1 MATLT
6 QKKSGCWSIQY
17 DLPGEG
23 KKIIRK
29 TITLSSEFKKR
40 TAEEMRDAIKKLL
53 IFKKAG
59 LDYRV
64 EDKRL
69 RTWIE
74 TASPVIRGKLADHGF
89 ITIPKRITTK
99 ELWDEFIAQKTKI
112 SDSTLDTYMR
122 SQKRFFTHFKD
133 DVLIADLTKDRMLE
147 WKAALLEQDAEAT
160 VAMILSKAKVVF
172 KWAVEKKYIEV
183 SPLKG
188 VDKGSFE
195 NKKNDREITMAEYY
209 KLLDVAICQ
218 EWRVIFALVRIGG
231 LRAPSEIL
239 EGIRRPE
246 LGLRWSQVDWV
257 KGRFTFVD
265 SKRKDKERKPYR
277 RTVPLFPEL
286 RVELEAL
293 WERDRDKNPEFVIN
307 RYRGSETNLG
317 TRFADAAKA
326 ANLGKIPRPYDNMR
340 ASRSTEAIKKS
351 NPKVESEWIG
361 HSTETA
367 RKHYWMVMEHDFADA
382 ANWDF

>member
-17 DLPGEG
+17 DKPGER
-23 KKIIRK
+23 RK

-40 TAEEMRDAIKKLL
+40 TAEDIRDAIKKLL

-59 LDYRV
+59 LDYRT

-74 TASPVIRGKLADHGF
+74 TASPVILGKLADHGL
-89 ITIPKRITTK
+89 ITIAKRITTR
-99 ELWDEFIAQKTKI
+99 ELWDMFIAQKTKI
-112 SDSTLDTYMR
+112 AESTLDTFTR
-122 SQKRFFTHFKD
+122 SETRFFEFFKENEW
-133 DVLIADLTKDRMLE
+133 IADLTQDRMLE
-147 WKAALLEQDAEAT
+147 WKEVLMGQGAEAT
-160 VAMILSKAKVVF
+160 AALILSKAKVVF
-172 KWAVEKKYIEV
+172 NWAVKKKYIEV

-188 VDKGSFE
+188 VDKGSYE

-218 EWRVIFALVRIGG
+218 EWRVIFALARIGG
-231 LRAPSEIL
+231 LRAPSEV
-239 EGIRRPE
+239 
-246 LGLRWSQVDWV
+246 LGVRWSKVDWD
-257 KGRFTFVD
+257 KNRFTFPD
-265 SKRKDKERKPYR
+265 SKRKDKEGNPYE
-277 RTVPLFPEL
+277 RTVPLFPAL
-286 RVELEAL
+286 RVELKAL
-293 WERDRDKNPEFVIN
+293 WERDRDKNYEFVIN
-307 RYRGSETNLG
+307 RYRDPKTNLG
-317 TRFADAAKA
+317 TEFARAAKA
-326 ANLGKIPRPYDNMR
+326 AGLDKIPRPFDNMR
-340 ASRSTEAIKKS
+340 ATRSTEVIKKCG
-351 NPKVESEWIG
+351 PKVESEWIG